1 MRLYFH
7 HVGET
12 GSRRDFPRTIWNEID
27 IQTVEEAIPTN
38 NPYRAPLLRDL
49 NVKFPDGKFNVWGV
63 PQGASIVI
71 RNLCVGDVVLLVETI
86 RLGGHVPALCSV
98 SVFQAQVFPELSRAL
113 WTESHF
119 PYIFF
124 FHTERID
131 LTWEELKEH
140 LGYSER
146 FDPRGQFYRVK
157 EGKPEGFGSPVG
169 FVRWLREE
177 RRA

>member
-12 GSRRDFPRTIWNEID
+12 GARRDFPRTIWNEIN
-27 IQTVEEAIPTN
+27 IRTVEESISDD

-49 NVKFPDGKFNVWGV
+49 NSKFPSGKFNVWGV
-63 PQGASIVI
+63 PQGAATVI

-86 RLGGHVPALCSV
+86 RLGGCVPALCSV
-98 SVFQAQVFPELSRAL
+98 SVFEAQVFPELSKAL

-124 FHTERID
+124 FNTERID
-131 LTWEELKEH
+131 LTWEELRRH
-140 LGYSER
+140 LGYSDR

-157 EGKPEGFGSPVG
+157 EGKPEEFLGPARYVK
-169 FVRWLREE
+169 WLREE
-177 RRA
+177 RVT